1 MEGNIVGRD
10 TWRRK
15 SRQAAEEGSA
25 SGAGARVGIVH
36 KVNNHG
42 KGAEEGNRLRGRVFG
57 YVRAEREERI
67 RWGVSRPLA
76 VLRALNCSQIAHC
89 GKEIKMNGVST

>member
-15 SRQAAEEGSA
+15 SRQA
-25 SGAGARVGIVH
+25 
-36 KVNNHG
+36 
-42 KGAEEGNRLRGRVFG
+42 AEEGNRLRGRVFG